1 MAKRLK
7 IALDRANVSSS
18 IDVLESMWDGHG
30 AGLTWSEAAGQVVAE
45 KALERYQTH
54 LAAAFARYGVQL
66 DPGEQIT
73 VPVLLR
79 VINEKTGL
87 DVANLTPDGLSM
99 AVDAHLAGRVS
110 ELLGVQVSS
119 VHNLDGLKQNLI
131 DAAKA
136 AVISGRATKLIS
148 RGMITKMRAMKAF
161 KDAGVIGELERLKVA
176 NRAYQK
182 KYRRTH
188 KEVWVGS
195 PGDPGFDPGMYGYR
209 RDN

>member
-7 IALDRANVSSS
+7 IKLERANVSNS
-18 IDVLESMWDGHG
+18 INVLESIWDGHA

-45 KALERYQTH
+45 QALQRYQVH
-54 LAAAFARYGVQL
+54 LAAAFARYGVVL
-66 DPGEQIT
+66 EPGEQIT

-87 DVANLTPDGLSM
+87 NVDNLTPDGVAL
-99 AVDAHLAGRVS
+99 AVDTVLAGRVS
-110 ELLGVQVSS
+110 AALGVEVAS
-119 VHNLDGLKQNLI
+119 VQNLDGLKQNLI
-131 DAAKA
+131 DAAKQ

-148 RGMITKMRAMKAF
+148 RGMITKIRAMKAF
-161 KDAGVIGELERLKVA
+161 KDAGVNEEKERLAVM
-176 NRAYQK
+176 NRAHQK

-188 KEVWVGS
+188 KEVWTGS
-195 PGDPGFDPGMYGYR
+195 PGDPGFDQDMYGYR